1 MKKTEGTYVYS
12 SSASPA
18 VLGMEWSSSN
28 ELNNQLGFDAFDRR
42 VGYHFQQSFAP
53 GTVSKE
59 QAMQITQEWI
69 EDISNGQYD
78 YVMALHT
85 DKYYEGLPHYH
96 VHIIVN
102 PKNKVTG
109 KNWDI

>member
-1 MKKTEGTYVYS
+1 
-12 SSASPA
+12 
-18 VLGMEWSSSN
+18 
-28 ELNNQLGFDAFDRR
+28 
-42 VGYHFQQSFAP
+42 
-53 GTVSKE
+53 
-59 QAMQITQEWI
+59 MQITQEWI

-109 KNWDI
+109 KWIHQNLLTAIRIASQGNVRTDKHYVFCTYISMSNILLMLVGIIPNPY